1 MTSKELEKYIGKY
14 VSFDVDDLAYLPLPK
29 IVERKHS
36 LNNNH
41 HFEGILC
48 TNTGTRSHFSLN
60 TEMGGVAILDK
71 DIPFI
76 EHFKV
81 KEELFEMWKENK

>member
-1 MTSKELEKYIGKY
+1 MTSKELSKYIGKY

-29 IVERKHS
+29 IVEGKDMQD
-36 LNNNH
+36 NKH

-48 TNTGTRSHFSLN
+48 VNTGTRSHFGLD
-60 TEMGGVAILDK
+60 TEFGSVAILDK

-76 EHFKV
+76 ENFIA
-81 KEELFEMWKENK
+81 KESKDE

>member
-1 MTSKELEKYIGKY
+1 MTSKELSKYIGKY

-29 IVERKHS
+29 IEGKDWRD
-36 LNNNH
+36 NNQ

-48 TNTGTRSHFSLN
+48 TNTGCRSHFGLE
-60 TEMGGVAILDK
+60 TEMGGIAILDK

-76 EHFKV
+76 ENFKI
-81 KEELFEMWKENK
+81 KEN

>member
-1 MTSKELEKYIGKY
+1 MTSKELSKYIGKY

-29 IVERKHS
+29 IEEKDMR
-36 LNNNH
+36 NNNH

-48 TNTGTRSHFSLN
+48 ANTGTRSHFSLD
-60 TEMGGVAILDK
+60 TEFGGVAILDK

-76 EHFKV
+76 ENFKV
-81 KEELFEMWKENK
+81 KENKDEKD

>member
-1 MTSKELEKYIGKY
+1 MTSKELSKYIGKY

-29 IVERKHS
+29 IKGKDMR
-36 LNNNH
+36 NNNH

-48 TNTGTRSHFSLN
+48 TNTGARSHFGLD

-76 EHFKV
+76 ENFKV
-81 KEELFEMWKENK
+81 KES